1 MTLKDST
8 KDCSR
13 LCLMCKNDMK
23 EDRPK
28 KTPSGSSSNC
38 SGLDPLTN
46 HPSISN
52 VRSINNQVE
61 LPPYQKKRTHT
72 HTHTHALTNSS
83 NSNNKKLNW
92 QFRFHWVLVSSPLLE
107 VMISWL
113 LLSTWM
119 TKVLVLRAQQAPC
132 FPWMPRFDRWIQQ
145 RRRSS
150 ASAPAARRAPCFAA
164 THRRSFENF
173 AATIA
178 NPVFLTDFF
187 WGRVDVD
194 VWIKED
200 LEVAKTSL
208 WVDCCIN

>member
-1 MTLKDST
+1 MHIKPIIYTSTYNCTCLVTLKDFT

-23 EDRPK
+23 EDRQK

-61 LPPYQKKRTHT
+61 LPPYPKKNTH
-72 HTHTHALTNSS
+72 LTNSS

-119 TKVLVLRAQQAPC
+119 TKVPVLRAQQAPC
-132 FPWMPRFDRWIQQ
+132 FPWMPQDRWIQRQ

-150 ASAPAARRAPCFAA
+150 APAVRRAPCFAA

-178 NPVFLTDFF
+178 NPV
-187 WGRVDVD
+187 
-194 VWIKED
+194 
-200 LEVAKTSL
+200 
-208 WVDCCIN
+208 